1 MTGKADK
8 KDVNAT
14 VKAHVTQVN
23 QQPDNKN
30 DQPLEYKLLRAS
42 NVVRPQINF
51 KDRVDN
57 SPTIPFERKITMK
70 PHAKVPLEH
79 QAPITDSVVA
89 SGIPPPM
96 PHPYA
101 HEIHHIDYPD
111 HLFQSRPPI
120 PYTSYEDT
128 QAIWVDT
135 EKALD
140 EMMEALQ
147 GAKELAVDLE
157 HHDYRSFQGFTC
169 LMQLSTRDQDY
180 IVDTL
185 ALRHALWKLNEYFAD
200 PQVVKVSQRK
210 KESVKNMVSR
220 ISFHSYSMVLKVISS
235 GSSAILVFI
244 L

>member
-1 MTGKADK
+1 MTGKGDK

-57 SPTIPFERKITMK
+57 SPTIPFERKITVK

-89 SGIPPPM
+89 SGIPPAM

-101 HEIHHIDYPD
+101 HEIQHIDYPD
-111 HLFQSRPPI
+111 HLFQSRPPV
-120 PYTSYEDT
+120 PYTSYDDT
-128 QAIWVDT
+128 HAIWVDT

-140 EMMEALQ
+140 DMMDALD

-157 HHDYRSFQGFTC
+157 HHDYRSYQGFTC

-180 IVDTL
+180 IIDTL

-200 PQVVKVSQRK
+200 PEIVKVS
-210 KESVKNMVSR
+210 E
-220 ISFHSYSMVLKVISS
+220 
-235 GSSAILVFI
+235 
-244 L
+244 